1 MQKELDQLR
10 NENLDLKDTI
20 REIRKNQ
27 LLWDNSNNQNEIH
40 QIIN

>member
-27 LLWDNSNNQNEIH
+27 LLWDNSNNQNHIH
-40 QIIN
+40 QTIN

>member
-1 MQKELDQLR
+1 MQKELDQIR

-27 LLWDNSNNQNEIH
+27 LLWNNPN
-40 QIIN
+40 N

>member
-27 LLWDNSNNQNEIH
+27 LLWDNSNNQNNIH
-40 QIIN
+40 QTIN